1 MTDETTPETTAPAE
15 AAPAA
20 APADVAPAGE
30 TNTVPD
36 AVIGL
41 VTDGAYTLIIAQF
54 KDEADTEAAYAALVE
69 LEQTSSLRIDGVMTA
84 RMDESGKVSLGRMT
98 DHSTKTG
105 LKWGVVGG
113 VVAGIIF
120 PPSIIAS
127 AASLGVVGAVLGKVR
142 NVGHRSDL
150 TAQLQDVMTPG
161 TSGIVA
167 LVEDT
172 AVVAVREA
180 LAKADKI
187 VTDAVDK
194 EVAKEIDRQAAAAK
208 AEVGA

>member
-1 MTDETTPETTAPAE
+1 MADETTPETTAPAE
-15 AAPAA
+15 A
-20 APADVAPAGE
+20 APAGE

-54 KDEADTEAAYAALVE
+54 KNDADTEAAYAALEE
-69 LEQTSSLRIDGVMTA
+69 LEQTTSLRIDGVMTA
-84 RMDESGKVSLGRMT
+84 KMDESGKVSLGRMT

-113 VVAGIIF
+113 VVAGILF
-120 PPSIIAS
+120 PPTILAS

-142 NVGHRSDL
+142 NKGHRSDL
-150 TAQLQDVMTPG
+150 TAQLQEVMTPG

-180 LAKADKI
+180 LVKADKI

-208 AEVGA
+208 AEIGA

>member
-1 MTDETTPETTAPAE
+1 MADETTPETTAPAE
-15 AAPAA
+15 A
-20 APADVAPAGE
+20 APAGE

-54 KDEADTEAAYAALVE
+54 KDDADTEAAYATLVE
-69 LEQTSSLRIDGVMTA
+69 LEETTSLRIDGVMTA
-84 RMDESGKVSLGRMT
+84 KMDESGKVSLGRLT

-113 VVAGIIF
+113 VVAGILF

-142 NVGHRSDL
+142 NKGHRTDIA
-150 TAQLQDVMTPG
+150 AQLQEVMTPG

-172 AVVAVREA
+172 AVVAVQQA

-208 AEVGA
+208 AEIGA

>member
-1 MTDETTPETTAPAE
+1 MTDETTPETTAPA
-15 AAPAA
+15 ATPAQPAAADASAPAA
-20 APADVAPAGE
+20 AD
-30 TNTVPD
+30 VPD

-41 VTDGAYTLIIAQF
+41 ATDGAYTLIIAQF
-54 KDEADTEAAYAALVE
+54 KDEADTEAAYEALKQ
-69 LEQTSSLRIDGVMTA
+69 LETTSSLRIDGVITA
-84 RMDESGKVSLGRMT
+84 KMDASGKVHLGTAT
-98 DHSTKTG
+98 DHSTRTG

-120 PPSIIAS
+120 PPTILAS

-142 NVGHRSDL
+142 NRGHRKDI
-150 TAQLQDVMTPG
+150 TAQLQSVMTPG

-187 VTDAVDK
+187 VSDAVDK
-194 EVAKEIDRQAAAAK
+194 ELAAEIDREAAAAK
-208 AEVGA
+208 AEIGA

>member
-1 MTDETTPETTAPAE
+1 MADETTPETTAPAE
-15 AAPAA
+15 AAPAGA
-20 APADVAPAGE
+20 
-30 TNTVPD
+30 TNPVPD

-54 KDEADTEAAYAALVE
+54 KNEADTEAAYAALVE
-69 LEQTSSLRIDGVMTA
+69 LEQNSSLRIDGVMTA
-84 RMDESGKVSLGRMT
+84 RMDESGKVSLGRLT

-113 VVAGIIF
+113 VIAGIIF
-120 PPSIIAS
+120 PPTIIAS
-127 AASLGVVGAVLGKVR
+127 AASLGVVGAVLGKIR
-142 NVGHRSDL
+142 NTGHRADL
-150 TAQLQDVMTPG
+150 ASQLQSVMTPG

-180 LAKADKI
+180 LVKADKI

-208 AEVGA
+208 AEIGA